1 MSVIQDDKELVDGL
15 KGGNKTVIDHIYY
28 TYHKRIYAFAL
39 SLLKSEE
46 DAVDIVHEVFVKL
59 WKKRHDLEKDTKI
72 EPLIFTITRN
82 TVLSLFRKRA
92 SENKYYDQIAGTPG
106 MQNNASNTEEQVNYT
121 FLREQVD
128 QLVEQLPPKSRR
140 VYLLSRENGLSNKEI
155 SRKMGIAEKT
165 VEDHIT
171 KALTFL
177 KKHLREIGVTGTLFW
192 YLFVW

>member
-1 MSVIQDDKELVDGL
+1 MPINPNDKEVVEGL
-15 KGGNKTVIDHIYY
+15 KGGKKTVIDQIYY
-28 TYHKRIYAFAL
+28 AYHKRIYAFAL

-46 DAVDIVHEVFVKL
+46 DALDMVHEVFVKL
-59 WKKRHDLEKDTKI
+59 WIKRHDLEDNTKI

-92 SENKYYDQIAGTPG
+92 SENKYYDQLANVTNI
-106 MQNNASNTEEQVNYT
+106 QKNASNTEEQVNYT
-121 FLREQVD
+121 FLKEQVD
-128 QLVEQLPPKSRR
+128 QLVEQLPSKSQR

-155 SRKMGIAEKT
+155 SQKLGIAEKT

-177 KKHLREIGVTGTLFW
+177 RKNLKNMGIMGLLFW
-192 YLFVW
+192 YLFLW

>member
-1 MSVIQDDKELVDGL
+1 MIQNDKDMVDGL
-15 KGGNKTVIDHIYY
+15 KEGNKTVIDQIYY
-28 TYHKRIYAFAL
+28 SYHKRIYAFAL

-59 WKKRHDLEKDTKI
+59 WKKRRDLEDDTKI

-92 SENKYYDQIAGTPG
+92 SENKYYDQLAGTSD

-128 QLVEQLPPKSRR
+128 QLVEQLPDKSRR

-155 SRKMGIAEKT
+155 SQQLGIAEKT

-177 KKHLREIGVTGTLFW
+177 KKHLKDIGIMGTLFW